1 MKVILN
7 LNYFYSIVIEILYV
21 IFKINFIYVC
31 IGCLMFE
38 VFLIFGLFFFLD
50 MCFNKMVIF
59 NCFFVRV
66 GE

>member
-1 MKVILN
+1 MKVIFN
-7 LNYFYSIVIEILYV
+7 LNYF
-21 IFKINFIYVC
+21 FKINFIYVC